1 MTPEWIINRE
11 GGRIEP
17 GAGGRHRE
25 PTEPSLVTLA
35 ARQLWAQLRG
45 ALR

>member
-1 MTPEWIINRE
+1 MTPEWIIERE

-17 GAGGRHRE
+17 GSGGRHRRVA
-25 PTEPSLVTLA
+25 EPSLVTLA
-35 ARQLWAQLRG
+35 VRQLWAQLQG